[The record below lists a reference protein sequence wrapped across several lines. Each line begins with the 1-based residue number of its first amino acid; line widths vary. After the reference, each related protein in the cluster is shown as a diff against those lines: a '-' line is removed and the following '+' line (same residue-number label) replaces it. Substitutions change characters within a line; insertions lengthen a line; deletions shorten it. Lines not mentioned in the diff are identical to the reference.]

1 MDIGAPATKSSK
13 MRWVILFTALLAYV
27 AWAFSFQI
35 APPLLPTIVSEF
47 KISNAEAGFLM
58 SAVLIPGIILSIP
71 VSIAMDRFGVRLTGC
86 IALICVVAS
95 SFLTATATSF
105 ATLLIGRLLLG
116 IGGSFILIIT
126 PAIVPQW
133 FNREELGKAM
143 GIFAVNMP
151 LATVVAFPI
160 GSALVIS
167 LGWRYAF
174 YVSLVLG
181 IVATALYLVLVREGP
196 MSGRGKG
203 IGNLSSFRNAEL
215 WKVGVAWL
223 FFNGA
228 LLSFSTWAP
237 TLFISYKGFSTIN
250 ASLYASILSW
260 ITIFCVPLFGLLS
273 DRIGRRKL
281 LLVVGATAVCFVEVA
296 MAYSSG
302 LTLIVL
308 ILVLGFAASMIP
320 GTIQTLPSEML
331 GPSMAGVGFAVLGI
345 CGNIGI
351 AATQPLAGLILDATG
366 SYSLSLLSMA
376 IFGAL
381 CAITA
386 YMLKSK

>member
-1 MDIGAPATKSSK
+1 MDIGAPNAKSSR
-13 MRWVILFTALLAYV
+13 MRWIILFTALLAYV

-35 APPLLPTIVSEF
+35 APPLLPTIVGEF

-71 VSIAMDRFGVRLTGC
+71 ASVAMDRYGVRLTGC
-86 IALICVVAS
+86 IALICVAIS

-105 ATLLIGRLLLG
+105 ASLLIGRLLLG
-116 IGGSFILIIT
+116 IGGSFILIVT

-133 FNREELGKAM
+133 FTREELGKAM

-160 GSALVIS
+160 GSALVTS
-167 LGWRYAF
+167 LGWRSAF
-174 YVSLVLG
+174 YFSLVLG
-181 IVATALYLVLVREGP
+181 IVTTALYLVIVREGP
-196 MSGRGKG
+196 MSGRGRSTG
-203 IGNLSSFRNAEL
+203 GLSSFRNAEL
-215 WKVGVAWL
+215 WKVGVVWL

-237 TLFISYKGFSTIN
+237 TLFTSYKGFSTID

-260 ITIFCVPLFGLLS
+260 MTIFCVPLFGLIS
-273 DRIGRRKL
+273 DRIGKRKL
-281 LLVVGATAVCFVEVA
+281 LLVVGATAVCLVEVA

-302 LTLIVL
+302 FALIGL
-308 ILVLGFAASMIP
+308 IFVLGFAASMIP
-320 GTIQTLPSEML
+320 GIIQTLPSEML

-351 AATQPLAGLILDATG
+351 AATQPLAGIILDSTG

-386 YMLKSK
+386 YLLKSK